1 MVDRAPLLDGRAV
14 RAGRSCRDWRGNQP
28 ERAGPLY
35 QRSPCRGA
43 GSRAAG
49 VRRRRGDRE
58 SEPAGWQAG
67 GGRAR
72 RPQSAGQG
80 SAGRQP
86 FKTSLAETWT
96 GSYWWQGGI
105 PAHTKEEAAVE
116 AAAAPAMLCYVTR
129 PDAVL
134 MEVEVEAKANGEDC
148 LNQVRTEGP
157 GGDPAGPRRPR
168 GLLAAPGAC
177 RAALRQRLWGS
188 APQAPGPRPLLP
200 VGVGRAAPILV
211 RGERVGNR
219 RGCARCLATLL
230 PLPQA
235 RHFPRRRRPCTPA
248 AGVYKM
254 PLVGSLRG
262 PDHDTSAPG

>member
-14 RAGRSCRDWRGNQP
+14 RAGRTRRDWRGHQS

-35 QRSPCRGA
+35 QRSACRGA

-58 SEPAGWQAG
+58 SQPAGWQAG

-72 RPQSAGQG
+72 RPQGAGQG

-86 FKTSLAETWT
+86 FRTTLAETWT

-105 PAHTKEEAAVE
+105 PVHTKEEAAVE

-148 LNQVRTEGP
+148 LNQVRTRDQVGTRPVPIGRGASERHRV
-157 GGDPAGPRRPR
+157 PAGRRC
-168 GLLAAPGAC
+168 GSA
-177 RAALRQRLWGS
+177 WGS

-211 RGERVGNR
+211 RRERVGDR
-219 RGCARCLATLL
+219 RGCARRLATLL

-262 PDHDTSAPG
+262 PDHDTRAPG